1 MIILDLNN
9 VLFSAVLKD
18 LNKTSEINV
27 DLFRHIAL
35 NSIRALNAKF
45 RAEYGEMVF
54 AVDSFNYWRKS
65 QFPYYKASRKKAREK
80 SELNWNKIFE
90 CLDSLKKDLQ
100 EVFPYKYI
108 RIDTAEADD
117 IIAVACKYT
126 NKSVLIISTDKDY
139 LQLQTN
145 TLVKQYDPVK
155 MIMVKTDDPK
165 SYLLEHIIRGD
176 SNDGVPNIASP
187 DNCFVIGQRQNRITS
202 KMLDSYKN
210 IENQPEH
217 SLYRN
222 YMRNKMLIDLTQI
235 PSEIEQQIIFELN
248 KENTKNRSKILN
260 YLVKN
265 KMSNL
270 LENINDF

>member
-18 LNKTSEINV
+18 LNKTSEIEV
-27 DLFRHIAL
+27 DLFRHISL

-45 RAEYGEMVF
+45 KAQYGEMVF

-80 SELNWNKIFE
+80 SQLNWNKIFE
-90 CLDSLKKDLQ
+90 CLDSIKKDLQ

-108 RIDTAEADD
+108 RVDTAEADD

-126 NKSVLIISTDKDY
+126 SIPTLIISTDKDY

-145 TLVKQYDPVK
+145 NLIKQYDPVK
-155 MIMVKTDDPK
+155 MTMLKTDDPK
-165 SYLLEHIIRGD
+165 SYLFEHIIRGD

-187 DNCFVIGQRQNRITS
+187 DNCFVVGQRQNRITS
-202 KMLDSYKN
+202 KMLDTYKN

-235 PSEIEQQIIFELN
+235 PSEIEQQIVFELN
-248 KENTKNRSKILN
+248 KENTKNRSKIFN

-265 KMSNL
+265 RMSNL

>member
-18 LNKTSEINV
+18 LNKTSEINM

-45 RAEYGEMVF
+45 RAQYGEMVF

-80 SELNWNKIFE
+80 SELNWNRIFE
-90 CLDSLKKDLQ
+90 CLDSIKKDLQ

-108 RIDTAEADD
+108 RVDTAEADD

-126 NKSVLIISTDKDY
+126 STKVLIISTDKDY

-145 TLVKQYDPVK
+145 NLVKQYDPVK
-155 MIMVKTDDPK
+155 MTMVKTDDPK

-202 KMLDSYKN
+202 KMLDTYKN

-248 KENTKNRSKILN
+248 KENTKNRSKIFN

-265 KMSNL
+265 RMSNL

>member
-35 NSIRALNAKF
+35 NSIRSLNVKF
-45 RAEYGEMVF
+45 REEYGELVF
-54 AVDSFNYWRKS
+54 AVDSFNYWRKQ

-80 SELNWNKIFE
+80 SELNWTAIFE

-117 IIAVACKYT
+117 IIAIACKYT
-126 NKSVLIISTDKDY
+126 NKPVLIVSTDKDY
-139 LQLQTN
+139 LQLQIN
-145 TLVKQYDPVK
+145 PLIKQYDPVK
-155 MIMVKTDDPK
+155 MIMVKTDNPK
-165 SYLLEHIIRGD
+165 AYLFEHIVRGD
-176 SNDGVPNIASP
+176 ANDGVPNIASP
-187 DNCFVIGQRQNRITS
+187 DNCFVIGQRQNRITA
-202 KMLDSYKN
+202 KMLESYSD
-210 IENQPEH
+210 IETKPNH

-222 YMRNKMLIDLTQI
+222 FLRNKLLIDLTQI
-235 PSEIEQQIIFELN
+235 PDHIEQQIVFQLTR
-248 KENTKNRSKILN
+248 ENTKDRSKLFN
-260 YLVKN
+260 YFVKN
-265 KMSNL
+265 RMKNL
-270 LENINDF
+270 MEHLNDF

>member
-35 NSIRALNAKF
+35 NSIRSLNSKF
-45 RAEYGEMVF
+45 KHEYGEMVF
-54 AVDSFNYWRKS
+54 AVDSFNYWRKQ

-80 SELNWNKIFE
+80 SELNWTKIFE
-90 CLDSLKKDLQ
+90 CLDTLKKDLQ

-108 RIDTAEADD
+108 RVDTAEADD
-117 IIAVACKYT
+117 IIAVASKNAT
-126 NKSVLIISTDKDY
+126 EPILIVSTDKDY

-145 TLVKQYDPVK
+145 PHVKQYDPVK
-155 MIMVKTDDPK
+155 MIMLKTDDPK
-165 SYLLEHIIRGD
+165 AYLFEHIIRGD

-202 KMLDSYKN
+202 KMLQTYSN
-210 IENQPEH
+210 IQNQTDHP
-217 SLYRN
+217 LYRN
-222 YMRNKMLIDLTQI
+222 YVRNKMLIDLAEIPNYIEEQI
-235 PSEIEQQIIFELN
+235 LFELN
-248 KENTKNRSKILN
+248 KENTKDRSNLFG
-260 YLVKN
+260 YFVKN
-265 KMSNL
+265 RMKNL
-270 LENINDF
+270 MEHINDF

>member
-18 LNKTSEINV
+18 LNKTSEIEV
-27 DLFRHIAL
+27 DLFRHISL

-45 RAEYGEMVF
+45 KAQYGEMVF

-90 CLDSLKKDLQ
+90 CLDSIKKDLQ

-108 RIDTAEADD
+108 RVDTAEADD

-126 NKSVLIISTDKDY
+126 SIPTLIISTDKDY

-145 TLVKQYDPVK
+145 NLVKQYDPVK
-155 MIMVKTDDPK
+155 MTMIKTDDPK
-165 SYLLEHIIRGD
+165 SYLFEHIIRGD

-202 KMLDSYKN
+202 KMLDTYKN

-235 PSEIEQQIIFELN
+235 PSEIEQQILSELN
-248 KENTKNRSKILN
+248 KENIKNRSKIFN

-265 KMSNL
+265 RMSNL

>member
-35 NSIRALNAKF
+35 NSIRSLNTKF
-45 RAEYGEMVF
+45 REEYGEMVF
-54 AVDSFNYWRKS
+54 AVDSFNYWRKQ

-80 SELNWNKIFE
+80 SELNWTKIFE
-90 CLDSLKKDLQ
+90 CLDELKKDLQ

-108 RIDTAEADD
+108 RVDTAEADD

-126 NKSVLIISTDKDY
+126 SNPVLIISTDKDY

-145 TLVKQYDPVK
+145 PQVKQYDPVK
-155 MIMVKTDDPK
+155 MTMVKTDDPK
-165 SYLLEHIIRGD
+165 AYLFEHIIRGD

-202 KMLDSYKN
+202 KMLESYSN
-210 IENQPEH
+210 IENNPQH

-222 YMRNKMLIDLTQI
+222 FVRNRMLIDLTQI
-235 PSEIEQQIIFELN
+235 PDHIEQQIVIELN
-248 KENTKNRSKILN
+248 KENNKDRSQLFN
-260 YLVKN
+260 YFVKN
-265 KMSNL
+265 KMKNL
-270 LENINDF
+270 MEHINDF

>member
-18 LNKTSEINV
+18 LNKTSDINM
-27 DLFRHIAL
+27 DLFRHIVL

-45 RAEYGEMVF
+45 KAQYGEMVF
-54 AVDSFNYWRKS
+54 AVDSFNYWRKA

-80 SELNWNKIFE
+80 SELNWNRIFE
-90 CLDSLKKDLQ
+90 CLDSIKKDLQ

-108 RIDTAEADD
+108 RVDTAEADD

-126 NKSVLIISTDKDY
+126 STPVLIISTDKDY

-145 TLVKQYDPVK
+145 NLVKQYDPVK

-187 DNCFVIGQRQNRITS
+187 DNCFVIGQRQSRITS
-202 KMLDSYKN
+202 KMLDSYKS

-235 PSEIEQQIIFELN
+235 PLEIEQQIIFELN
-248 KENTKNRSKILN
+248 KENTKNRSKIFN

-265 KMSNL
+265 RMSNL